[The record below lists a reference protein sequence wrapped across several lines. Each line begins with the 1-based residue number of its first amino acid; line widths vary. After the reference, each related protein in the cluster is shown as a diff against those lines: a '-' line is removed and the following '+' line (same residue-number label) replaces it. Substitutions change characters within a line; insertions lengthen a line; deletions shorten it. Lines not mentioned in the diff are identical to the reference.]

1 MSALPDIAAS
11 DSIQTQP
18 LSPDGVTAQTDVSQ
32 TETETSQV
40 GDSDLV
46 ASDDT
51 ELGFGVKPPAEGKP
65 PLDVLEN
72 LVAFPPNRQTLGGTS
87 YLIETPAGNLLVD
100 CPPWTL
106 ATQTYLGARGV
117 RWLFLTHRNAMAK
130 VKILQAELGFEVIVQ
145 EQEAY
150 LLPEVETTTFHRE
163 GAIAEGLTAIWT
175 PGYSPG
181 SACLHWESPEAGGV
195 LFTGRHLLP
204 TRQGQITPLRTSK
217 TFHWPRQ
224 LKSVN
229 ALGDRFTA
237 ESLKYLCP
245 GASIGF
251 LRGEHKLAG
260 AWQLLQEIDVDAL
273 AQAQI
278 GP

>member
-1 MSALPDIAAS
+1 MTAPPGDNAGATEPINE
-11 DSIQTQP
+11 
-18 LSPDGVTAQTDVSQ
+18 AQTSHNASGLSEAPDAS
-32 TETETSQV
+32 
-40 GDSDLV
+40 SDP
-46 ASDDT
+46 ADD
-51 ELGFGVKPPAEGKP
+51 LGFGVKPPAAGKS
-65 PLDVLEN
+65 PLPVLEN
-72 LVAFPPNRQTLGGTS
+72 LVAFPPNRETLGGTS
-87 YLIETPAGNLLVD
+87 YLIETPAGNVLVD

-106 ATQTYLGARGV
+106 ATQEFLSDRGV

-130 VKILQAELGFEVIVQ
+130 VKTLQAELGCEVVVQ

-163 GAIAEGLTAIWT
+163 MTLTDEITAIWT

-181 SACLHWESPEAGGV
+181 AACLCWTSSTEGGV

-204 TRQGQITPLRTSK
+204 TRQGGITPLRTSK

-224 LKSVN
+224 LKAVK
-229 ALGDRFTA
+229 ALSDRFTP
-237 ESLKYLCP
+237 ETLKYLCP

-251 LRGEHKLAG
+251 LRGEHKLSQ
-260 AWQLLQEIDVDAL
+260 AWELLEAIDLDAL
-273 AQAQI
+273 AQAPI

>member
-1 MSALPDIAAS
+1 MSDIAAS
-11 DSIQTQP
+11 DSP
-18 LSPDGVTAQTDVSQ
+18 LNPLTHSNDAAAAAEHELAGEVV
-32 TETETSQV
+32 TSQDAESAAIAPSE
-40 GDSDLV
+40 DS
-46 ASDDT
+46 

-65 PLDVLEN
+65 PLAVLDH

-87 YLIETPAGNLLVD
+87 YWIETPAGNVLVD

-106 ATQTYLGARGV
+106 ATQHFLGDRGV

-130 VKILQAELGFEVIVQ
+130 VKMLQAELGCEVVVQ

-150 LLPEVETTTFHRE
+150 LLPEIETQTFHRE
-163 GAIAEGLTAIWT
+163 GEIAPGLTAIWT

-181 SACLHWESPEAGGV
+181 SACLYWQSPQDGGV

-204 TRQGQITPLRTSK
+204 TRQGGITPLRTSK

-224 LKSVN
+224 LKSVT
-229 ALGDRFTA
+229 ALSDRFTS
-237 ESLKYLCP
+237 ETLKYLCP

-251 LRGEHKLAG
+251 LRGEHKLAE
-260 AWQLLQEIDVDAL
+260 AWELLQGIDLEAL
-273 AQAQI
+273 AQAPI